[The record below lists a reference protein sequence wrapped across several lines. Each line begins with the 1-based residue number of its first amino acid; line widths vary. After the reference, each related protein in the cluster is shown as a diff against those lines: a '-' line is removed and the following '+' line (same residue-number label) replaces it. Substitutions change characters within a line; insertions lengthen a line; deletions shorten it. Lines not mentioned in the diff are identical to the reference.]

1 MDFLDKVKSKLSNV
15 GPDKPID
22 ITQQIRQSMDRGAMA
37 VSRDRTVAPNRFQ
50 VFLTPAT
57 DQAFTQWGKE
67 ALLAEFVRDA
77 QLYAAEQSYS
87 LVGSIQVELLPAP
100 EGARRSEVKAH
111 SVPSAQ
117 PVEASGAVE
126 NKSWRPVSGTSPAEG
141 GTAVPGP
148 APFPAEGGTA
158 VPGADSV
165 RGEDS
170 ASGFGQVSVSAGNV
184 GAASTAGTA
193 STPDADL
200 LQQNANKPL
209 LEVIG
214 DQTYLLVGQ
223 RSIVGRGSN
232 VDIALNDSGVSHRH
246 FEIVQVG
253 PHYVL
258 RDLGSTNGT
267 YVEGNNVKEATLLDR
282 NIIQAGRVKMIFW
295 RQAADTEGTQQ

>member
-1 MDFLDKVKSKLSNV
+1 M
-15 GPDKPID
+15 
-22 ITQQIRQSMDRGAMA
+22 
-37 VSRDRTVAPNRFQ
+37 
-50 VFLTPAT
+50 
-57 DQAFTQWGKE
+57 
-67 ALLAEFVRDA
+67 AEFVRDA

-126 NKSWRPVSGTSPAEG
+126 NKSWRPVSGTSPAE
-141 GTAVPGP
+141 VPSLGSGP

-170 ASGFGQVSVSAGNV
+170 ASGFGQVSVGAGNV

-295 RQAADTEGTQQ
+295 RQAADTEGTPQ

>member
-87 LVGSIQVELLPAP
+87 LVGSIQVELLSAP

-126 NKSWRPVSGTSPAEG
+126 NKSWRPVSGTSPAE
-141 GTAVPGP
+141 VPSLGSGP
-148 APFPAEGGTA
+148 APFPAEDGTA
-158 VPGADSV
+158 VPGSDSV

-170 ASGFGQVSVSAGNV
+170 ASGFGQVSVGAGNV

-295 RQAADTEGTQQ
+295 RQAADTEGTPQ

>member
-57 DQAFTQWGKE
+57 DQAFAQWGKE

-126 NKSWRPVSGTSPAEG
+126 NKSWRPVSGTSPAE
-141 GTAVPGP
+141 VPSLGSGP
-148 APFPAEGGTA
+148 DPFPAEGGTA

-170 ASGFGQVSVSAGNV
+170 ASGFGQVSVGAGNV

-295 RQAADTEGTQQ
+295 RQAADTEGTPQ

>member
-126 NKSWRPVSGTSPAEG
+126 NKSWRPVSGTSPAE
-141 GTAVPGP
+141 VPSSGSGP

-170 ASGFGQVSVSAGNV
+170 ASGFGQVSVGAGNV
-184 GAASTAGTA
+184 GAASTAGMA

-295 RQAADTEGTQQ
+295 RQAADTKGTPQ

>member
-126 NKSWRPVSGTSPAEG
+126 NKSWRPVSGTSPAE
-141 GTAVPGP
+141 VPSLGSGP
-148 APFPAEGGTA
+148 APFPAEGGTV

-170 ASGFGQVSVSAGNV
+170 ASSFGQVSVSAGNV

-295 RQAADTEGTQQ
+295 RQAADTEGTPQ

>member
-57 DQAFTQWGKE
+57 DQA
-67 ALLAEFVRDA
+67 
-77 QLYAAEQSYS
+77 
-87 LVGSIQVELLPAP
+87 SIQVELLPAP

-126 NKSWRPVSGTSPAEG
+126 NKSWRPVSGTSPAE
-141 GTAVPGP
+141 VPSSGSGP

-170 ASGFGQVSVSAGNV
+170 ASGFGQVSVGAGNV

-295 RQAADTEGTQQ
+295 RQAADTEGTPQ

>member
-111 SVPSAQ
+111 SVASAQ

-126 NKSWRPVSGTSPAEG
+126 NKSWRPVSGTSPAE
-141 GTAVPGP
+141 VPSLGSGP
-148 APFPAEGGTA
+148 APFPAEGGTV

-170 ASGFGQVSVSAGNV
+170 ASGFGQVSVGAGNV

-295 RQAADTEGTQQ
+295 RQAADTEGTPL

>member
-111 SVPSAQ
+111 SVASAQ

-126 NKSWRPVSGTSPAEG
+126 NKSWRPVSGTSPAE
-141 GTAVPGP
+141 VPSSGSGP
-148 APFPAEGGTA
+148 DPFPAEGGTA

-170 ASGFGQVSVSAGNV
+170 ASGFGQVSVGAGNV

-295 RQAADTEGTQQ
+295 RQAADTEGTPQ

>member
-50 VFLTPAT
+50 VFLPPAT

-126 NKSWRPVSGTSPAEG
+126 NKSWRPVSGTSPAE
-141 GTAVPGP
+141 VPSSGSGP
-148 APFPAEGGTA
+148 DPFPAEGGTA

-170 ASGFGQVSVSAGNV
+170 ASGFGQVSVGAGNV

-295 RQAADTEGTQQ
+295 RQAADTEGTPQ

>member
-50 VFLTPAT
+50 IFLTPAT

-87 LVGSIQVELLPAP
+87 LVGSIQVELLSAP

-126 NKSWRPVSGTSPAEG
+126 NKSWRPVSGTSPAE
-141 GTAVPGP
+141 VPSLGSGP
-148 APFPAEGGTA
+148 APFPAEGGTV

-170 ASGFGQVSVSAGNV
+170 ASGFGQVSVGAGNV

-295 RQAADTEGTQQ
+295 RQAADTEGTPQ

>member
-67 ALLAEFVRDA
+67 ALLAEFIRDA

-126 NKSWRPVSGTSPAEG
+126 NKSWRPVSGTSPAG
-141 GTAVPGP
+141 
-148 APFPAEGGTA
+148 
-158 VPGADSV
+158 S
-165 RGEDS
+165 RR
-170 ASGFGQVSVSAGNV
+170 GFGPGR
-184 GAASTAGTA
+184 
-193 STPDADL
+193 
-200 LQQNANKPL
+200 
-209 LEVIG
+209 
-214 DQTYLLVGQ
+214 GQ
-223 RSIVGRGSN
+223 RLWFRPGFGR
-232 VDIALNDSGVSHRH
+232 R
-246 FEIVQVG
+246 
-253 PHYVL
+253 
-258 RDLGSTNGT
+258 R
-267 YVEGNNVKEATLLDR
+267 
-282 NIIQAGRVKMIFW
+282 
-295 RQAADTEGTQQ
+295 

>member
-126 NKSWRPVSGTSPAEG
+126 NKSWRPVSGTSPAE
-141 GTAVPGP
+141 VPSLGSGP
-148 APFPAEGGTA
+148 DPFPAEGGTA
-158 VPGADSV
+158 VPGADAV

-170 ASGFGQVSVSAGNV
+170 ASGFGQVSVGAGNV

-295 RQAADTEGTQQ
+295 RQAADTEGTPQ

>member
-126 NKSWRPVSGTSPAEG
+126 NKSWRPVSGTSPAE
-141 GTAVPGP
+141 VPSLGSGP

-158 VPGADSV
+158 VPGTDSV

-170 ASGFGQVSVSAGNV
+170 ASGFGQVSVGAGNV
-184 GAASTAGTA
+184 GVASTAGTA

-295 RQAADTEGTQQ
+295 RQAADTEGTPQ

>member
-126 NKSWRPVSGTSPAEG
+126 NKSWRPVSGTSPAE
-141 GTAVPGP
+141 VPSLGSGP

-170 ASGFGQVSVSAGNV
+170 ASGFGQVSVGAGNV
-184 GAASTAGTA
+184 GAASTAGMA

-295 RQAADTEGTQQ
+295 RQAADTEGTPQ

>member
-50 VFLTPAT
+50 IFLTPAT

-126 NKSWRPVSGTSPAEG
+126 NKSWRPVSGTSPAE
-141 GTAVPGP
+141 VPSLGSGP

-170 ASGFGQVSVSAGNV
+170 ASGFGQVSVGAGNV

-295 RQAADTEGTQQ
+295 RQAADTEGTPQ

>member
-126 NKSWRPVSGTSPAEG
+126 NKSWRPVSGTSPAE
-141 GTAVPGP
+141 VPSLGSGP

-170 ASGFGQVSVSAGNV
+170 ASGFGQVSVDAGNV

-295 RQAADTEGTQQ
+295 RQAADTEGTPQ

>member
-126 NKSWRPVSGTSPAEG
+126 NKSWRPVSGTSPAE
-141 GTAVPGP
+141 VPFSGSGP
-148 APFPAEGGTA
+148 APFPAEGGTV

-170 ASGFGQVSVSAGNV
+170 ASGFGQVSVGASNV

-295 RQAADTEGTQQ
+295 RQAADTEGTPQ